1 MDTVHEGGRFLDKPW
16 IACLLLENGL
26 TVGASAFNAYYF
38 IRYSSRHR
46 RRRWGAFALAL
57 VNLAL
62 LAQSAYFGLLPY
74 LQAGHYPNVKAHC
87 IVGLLPLAA
96 SLLITIFILRRRKR
110 RR

>member
-1 MDTVHEGGRFLDKPW
+1 LDKPW

-38 IRYSSRHR
+38 MRYSSRHR

-62 LAQSAYFGLLPY
+62 LAQSTYFGLLPY
-74 LQAGHYPNVKAHC
+74 MASPETEIIRVSC
-87 IVGLLPLAA
+87 IVSLLPLAA
-96 SLLITIFILRRRKR
+96 SLLITIFILNRRKPR
-110 RR
+110 R